1 MRIRKPTIK
10 HEPEHRAVAETRDYR
25 RAFLVLLAAVACF
38 FFAFLIMPAAHLV
51 SAHGGEDHG
60 DQKTQQQA
68 QPQTGKAAAA
78 PVRTAERNVQTPDGQ
93 FKVRLRQTPPDS
105 RAGEEAQFAADLSEQ
120 VEGGFSGSG
129 ALPIESAKVTARVT
143 TAAGAAVA
151 NNLATHGEGTPGSY
165 GVHYAFRDGG
175 EYKLIFDVRTNDN
188 RQFSADFPVSISS
201 APVNWAFWLG
211 LAVLTLLSAGAI
223 FGYYNAS
230 SREGMTNREAAR
242 KTLPVALATLIFFA
256 LGTAALAYF
265 APPRERRTVA
275 ALPPATTETQA
286 SGAALATGDPALGGS
301 GAVVTIS
308 KESQLLFNI
317 RTAPVEQRRIVS
329 GLKVAGTVR
338 ASPDARSVIAPPV
351 SGRIFLNRG
360 ITLGSVV
367 GRGEQIGTVEQILG
381 APEQASLE
389 GQRIGLRT
397 AALEQQARQAGQIAL
412 AQQARTR
419 LTQARRELQRA
430 TNLLEVGAA
439 PKKRVEEAQ
448 TAVTLAE
455 QEVTAAEQQ
464 SRVAAQQAQLA
475 RSSVARIN
483 PVRTFPLIS
492 PVTGS
497 VTDVKAVTGQQVEAG
512 AELLSVINLSNVLLE
527 AQVFEK
533 DLATVRDSRRATY
546 TAAGIPGEVYTIGEG
561 GNSDAGRLVTIGATV
576 DPQTHTVPV
585 IFGAPNPSNRLRDG
599 MFVEITI
606 DTSGGANV
614 LSVPKASVVTEQG
627 RTFVYVFKGG
637 ETFEKRVVTLGSEGQ
652 DYYEIKSGVQ
662 AGERVVTEGIYQLRS
677 TQPGA

>member
-10 HEPEHRAVAETRDYR
+10 PEPESQSQVGVRKCF
-25 RAFLVLLAAVACF
+25 RAFLVLLAAVAF
-38 FFAFLIMPAAHLV
+38 FFALVATPELRPA

-60 DQKTQQQA
+60 DQKAPPQA
-68 QPQTGKAAAA
+68 GKTAAAA

-93 FKVRLRQTPPDS
+93 FKVRLRQTPPDP

-129 ALPIESAKVTARVT
+129 ALPLEAAKVTARVT
-143 TAAGAAVA
+143 TAAGAVVA
-151 NNLATHGEGTPGSY
+151 SNLATHGEGTPGSY

-175 EYKLIFDVRTNDN
+175 EYKIIFDVRTSDN
-188 RQFSADFPVSISS
+188 RQFSADFPVSIVS

-211 LAVLTLLSAGAI
+211 LAILILLSAGAI

-230 SREGMTNREAAR
+230 SRDGVTGTEAAR
-242 KTLPVALATLIFFA
+242 KTLPVAFATLIFFA
-256 LGTAALAYF
+256 LGTVALAYF
-265 APPRERRTVA
+265 APPHERRIVA
-275 ALPPATTETQA
+275 ALPPADAETQA
-286 SGAALATGDPALGGS
+286 SGTALATGDPSLGGS
-301 GAVVTIS
+301 GAVVTIP

-329 GLKVAGTVR
+329 GLKVAGAVR
-338 ASPDARSVIAPPV
+338 ARPEARSVISPPV
-351 SGRIFLNRG
+351 SGRIFFNRG

-367 GRGEQIGTVEQILG
+367 GRGEQIGTIEQILG

-389 GQRIGLRT
+389 GQRIQLRT
-397 AALEQQARQAGQIAL
+397 AALEQQARQAGQSAL

-448 TAVTLAE
+448 TAVMLAE
-455 QEVTAAEQQ
+455 QEVVAAEQQ

-497 VTDVKAVTGQQVEAG
+497 VSDVKAVTGQQVEAG
-512 AELLSVINLSNVLLE
+512 AQLLSVVNLSNVLLE

-561 GNSDAGRLVTIGATV
+561 GDGRLVTIGATV

-585 IFGAPNPSNRLRDG
+585 IFGAPNPLNRLRDG

-606 DTSGGANV
+606 DTSGGVNV

-662 AGERVVTEGIYQLRS
+662 TGERVVTEGIYQLRS